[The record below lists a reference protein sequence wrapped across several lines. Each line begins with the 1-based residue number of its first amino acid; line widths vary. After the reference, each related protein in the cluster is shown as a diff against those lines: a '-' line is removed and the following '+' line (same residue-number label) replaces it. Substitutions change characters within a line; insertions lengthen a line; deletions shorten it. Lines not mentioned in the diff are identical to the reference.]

1 MILWLHFSAP
11 TPTPVVSAS
20 SASPSAHSK
29 DSLSKV
35 QPEGKLLS
43 HFNSSWRR
51 KKVIY
56 EELAVVL
63 IASVQLC
70 DRKAKEEV
78 LPSQSL
84 HMREA
89 KIYHKS
95 FDVCHY

>member
-1 MILWLHFSAP
+1 M
-11 TPTPVVSAS
+11 
-20 SASPSAHSK
+20 
-29 DSLSKV
+29 
-35 QPEGKLLS
+35 
-43 HFNSSWRR
+43 
-51 KKVIY
+51 
-56 EELAVVL
+56 